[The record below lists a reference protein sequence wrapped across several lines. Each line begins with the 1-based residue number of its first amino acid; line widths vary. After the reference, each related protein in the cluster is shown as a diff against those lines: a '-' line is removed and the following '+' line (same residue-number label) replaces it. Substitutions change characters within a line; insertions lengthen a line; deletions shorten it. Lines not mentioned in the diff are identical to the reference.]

1 MSKGGVFQIDLEKY
15 VNEMRRQGLVKEKR
29 TDYVTL
35 CPQCYEEHRK
45 HGEPNYRNL
54 KLYID
59 KDLQY
64 SHCFRC
70 GAVYLSD
77 DQSINT
83 SIKRIEEKIDMN
95 NWVPVKLGE
104 EGYWKLSKFYTFD
117 EFDEEGIYYLT
128 HKRLYI
134 YNKLYKLL
142 GIRFHNHNPV
152 TPFYIHGE
160 LVFYQIRNKDYE
172 SSDKDSIKY
181 FTPPVK
187 HKIPYIIETGDNTK
201 FTIVEGVYDAIA
213 AKVLYPDR
221 TPFAVLG
228 SDITDYQI
236 AMLRTYCPE
245 DILIY
250 MDKTEISRRIKD
262 RIIEYINYADININ
276 PSDGTDPEEFLKH
289 KLVMQAEE
297 SEYD

>member
-1 MSKGGVFQIDLEKY
+1 MANQKVMSMDLERY
-15 VNEMRRQGLVKEKR
+15 ITEMRRLGYYREKR
-29 TDYVTL
+29 TDYVCM
-35 CPQCYEEHRK
+35 CPECKARHK
-45 HGEPNYRNL
+45 NDPTYRNL

-59 KDLQY
+59 KDMQY
-64 SHCFRC
+64 GHCFVC
-70 GAVYLSD
+70 GLVVLSD

-83 SIKRIEEKIDMN
+83 QVKSIEPKVDMN
-95 NWVPVKLGE
+95 NWQLCKLGD
-104 EGYWKLSKFYTFD
+104 EGYWTLSRWN
-117 EFDEEGIYYLT
+117 EFDEDDEVGIDYLT

-134 YNKLYKLL
+134 YKKLYKLI
-142 GIRFHNHNPV
+142 GIKFKDHNPV
-152 TPFYIHGE
+152 VPFYYKGQ
-160 LVFYQIRNKDYE
+160 LVYYQMRIIDPE
-172 SSDKDSIKY
+172 SKRKY
-181 FTPPVK
+181 HSPPTE
-187 HKIPYIIETGDNTK
+187 HKNPYILENGDNKK
-201 FTIVEGVYDAIA
+201 FVICEGTFDAIA
-213 AKVLYPDR
+213 CKILYPDR

-250 MDKTEISRRIKD
+250 MDKTEISRRVKN
-262 RIIEYINYADININ
+262 RISEYINYADININ